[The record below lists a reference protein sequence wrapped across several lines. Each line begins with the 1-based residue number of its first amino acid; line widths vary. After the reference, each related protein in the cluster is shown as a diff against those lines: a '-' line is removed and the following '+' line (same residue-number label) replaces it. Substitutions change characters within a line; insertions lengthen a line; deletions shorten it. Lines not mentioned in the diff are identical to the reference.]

1 MSSPSTVRVGMIVS
15 MDQKPTTMNLSSP
28 PNFEFELIRAVVE
41 QAPDAI
47 IVTNNAGDIRIWN
60 NRAVE
65 IFGFSAGEAL
75 DGGLDLIIPEHLRP
89 AHWRGFHAAVAAGKA
104 KSKGHSVL
112 SRAVHKSGKKLYVE
126 LSFAM
131 LVDKCGKTVGA
142 LAIARD
148 VTERHLAGAPHRKQ

>member
-1 MSSPSTVRVGMIVS
+1 M
-15 MDQKPTTMNLSSP
+15 L
-28 PNFEFELIRAVVE
+28 RAVVE
-41 QAPDAI
+41 QGPDAI

-60 NRAVE
+60 DRAVE

-126 LSFAM
+126 LSFAI
-131 LVDKCGKTVGA
+131 LVDKCGKTLGA
-142 LAIARD
+142 LATARD
-148 VTERHLAGAPHRKQ
+148 VTERHLAAARQHKQ

>member
-1 MSSPSTVRVGMIVS
+1 MNVPTSPNS
-15 MDQKPTTMNLSSP
+15 
-28 PNFEFELIRAVVE
+28 EFETIRAVVE

-47 IVTNNAGDIRIWN
+47 IATNNTGDIRIWN

-65 IFGFSAGEAL
+65 MFGFSAREAL

-89 AHWRGFHAAVAAGKA
+89 AHWRGFHEAVAAGKA

-126 LSFAM
+126 LSFAI
-131 LVDKCGKTVGA
+131 LVDKCGKTLGA

-148 VTERHLAGAPHRKQ
+148 VTERHLAGSAHRKQ

>member
-1 MSSPSTVRVGMIVS
+1 MA
-15 MDQKPTTMNLSSP
+15 MNAPAP

-47 IVTNNAGDIRIWN
+47 IATNNAGDVRIWN

-65 IFGFSAGEAL
+65 MFGFSAGEAL
-75 DGGLDLIIPEHLRP
+75 DGGLDLIIPEYLRP

-126 LSFAM
+126 LSFAI
-131 LVDKCGKTVGA
+131 LVDKCGKTLGA

-148 VTERHLAGAPHRKQ
+148 VTERHVAGGPDHKQ

>member
-1 MSSPSTVRVGMIVS
+1 M
-15 MDQKPTTMNLSSP
+15 TMNPSSTP
-28 PNFEFELIRAVVE
+28 DLELELIRVAVE

-65 IFGFSAGEAL
+65 MFGFQAGEAM
-75 DGGLDLIIPEHLRP
+75 DGGLDLIIPEYLRP
-89 AHWRGFHAAVAAGKA
+89 AHWRGFHEAVTAGKA

-126 LSFAM
+126 LSFAI
-131 LVDKCGKTVGA
+131 LVDKFSRTLGA

-148 VTERHLAGAPHRKQ
+148 VTESRLTGAAQQKQ